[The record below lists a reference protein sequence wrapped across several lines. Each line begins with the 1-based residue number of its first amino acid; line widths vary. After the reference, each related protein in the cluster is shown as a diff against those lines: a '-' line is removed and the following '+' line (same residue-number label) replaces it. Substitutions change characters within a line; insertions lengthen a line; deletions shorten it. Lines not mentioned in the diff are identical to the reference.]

1 LRWIKNPAGIAPVW
15 LKKPEGIT
23 VLAMLTVLG
32 LLVSSVI
39 QRQVRLYLAC
49 MTSKSSATKA

>member
-1 LRWIKNPAGIAPVW
+1 VW